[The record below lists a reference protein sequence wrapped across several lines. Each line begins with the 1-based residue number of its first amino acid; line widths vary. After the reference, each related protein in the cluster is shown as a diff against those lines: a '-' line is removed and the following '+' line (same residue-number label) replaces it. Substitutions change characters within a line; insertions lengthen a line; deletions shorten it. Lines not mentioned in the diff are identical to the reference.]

1 MKVRTQL
8 VLAFLLLAVVPL
20 AGIVAYSYVSSLGAF
35 REAVEAESE
44 VLNREMS
51 GQLAAVRGDI
61 ENRLEKLT
69 ELPVRSMVGEQRTA
83 LDVADV
89 YVDLMTRMGAIAP
102 MIRWLEFTPAATE
115 GVGDS
120 SGESFFIYPSK
131 ALARSLTKLKS
142 LRENLEES
150 GLSPEYFEATVTDVI
165 RQQSVLKEEEIEALA
180 ARGEEMKELLGSE
193 FASPVRQ
200 GDLVVGQLKAMVPAE
215 AILREVLAT
224 APRDEGKVPYA
235 RSSEGRLFVDEPRDR
250 EILEEIGL
258 VSALNRGDPVAAV
271 SPDWIVVETVDAD
284 SGLTFGIGR
293 PIGSS
298 LRGIRGAAVRNFS
311 YGLGMLIL
319 AMAGIVWLSSRMTR
333 NLTIL
338 TEGAERLA
346 EGDLEARVP
355 LDSRDEFGS
364 LARTINRMAG
374 ELSENQA
381 RLLEEARL
389 RREQEIQQRLLEAEH
404 ERKSLEL
411 EEARELQLSL
421 LPKNLPLHPELEV
434 AVFMRT
440 ATEVGG
446 DYYDFFPAPDGVLTT
461 AIGDAAGH
469 GARAGTMVTVV
480 KGLFTAGA
488 AMGEHQE
495 VLSSAT
501 RALKEMELGRM
512 NMAVSLVRIGNGR
525 ITVSAAGMPP
535 VLLFRQRSETVE
547 EVALPGMPLG
557 SFADVRY
564 ERWDAELLP
573 GDTVLLMTDGF
584 PELLNEE
591 SEPLGYERARSAFEV
606 AAAKASPDAVLADLT
621 AAADRWSGTSP
632 LADDMTF
639 VVMRAV

>member
-20 AGIVAYSYVSSLGAF
+20 AGIVMYSYVSSQAAF
-35 REAVEAESE
+35 RQAVNAESA
-44 VLNREMS
+44 VLNEEMS
-51 GQLAAVRGDI
+51 EQLAAVRGDI
-61 ENRLEKLT
+61 ESRLEKLT
-69 ELPVRSMVGEQRTA
+69 ELPVRSMVGVERTA

-102 MIRWLEFTPAATE
+102 MIRWLEFTPSAVPGESETLA
-115 GVGDS
+115 
-120 SGESFFIYPSK
+120 ESFFIYPSK
-131 ALARSLTKLKS
+131 ALARSLGKLKR
-142 LRENLEES
+142 LRENIEES
-150 GLSPEYFEATVTDVI
+150 GLSPEYFEETVTDVI
-165 RQQSVLKEEEIEALA
+165 RQHSVLKEDELA
-180 ARGEEMKELLGSE
+180 ALTAGGKEMTELLGSE
-193 FASPVRQ
+193 FMSPVRQ
-200 GDLVVGQLKAMVPAE
+200 GEVVVGQLKAMVPAE
-215 AILREVLAT
+215 AILSQVLET
-224 APRDEGKVPYA
+224 APRDDGRVPYA
-235 RSSEGRLFVDEPRDR
+235 RSLEGRLFVDEPRDR
-250 EILEEIGL
+250 ETLEAIGL
-258 VSALNRGDPVAAV
+258 AAVPDRGDPTAGV
-271 SPDWIVVETVDAD
+271 SPDWIVNETADPD
-284 SGLTFGIGR
+284 SGLIFGIAR

-298 LRGIRGAAVRNFS
+298 LSGIRGAAVRNFS
-311 YGLGMLIL
+311 YGLGMIIL

-333 NLTIL
+333 NLTVL

-364 LARTINRMAG
+364 LARTINRMAS

-389 RREQEIQQRLLEAEH
+389 RKEQEIQQRLLEAEH
-404 ERKSLEL
+404 ERKTLEL
-411 EEARELQLSL
+411 EEARQLQLSL
-421 LPKNLPLHPELEV
+421 LPKSLPMHPELEV

-446 DYYDFFPAPDGVLTT
+446 DYYDFFPAAGGVLTT

-488 AMGEHQE
+488 ALGEPPD

-501 RALKEMELGRM
+501 RALKRMSLGRM
-512 NMAVSLVRIGNGR
+512 NMAVSLVRVDNGR

-535 VLLFRQRSETVE
+535 VLLCRNGSETVE

-557 SFADVRY
+557 SFADVSY
-564 ERWDAELLP
+564 ERWDADLEA

-591 SEPLGYERARSAFEV
+591 REPMGYERARSAFAV
-606 AAAKASPDAVLADLT
+606 AAVKETPDAVLAELT

-639 VVMRAV
+639 VVLRAR